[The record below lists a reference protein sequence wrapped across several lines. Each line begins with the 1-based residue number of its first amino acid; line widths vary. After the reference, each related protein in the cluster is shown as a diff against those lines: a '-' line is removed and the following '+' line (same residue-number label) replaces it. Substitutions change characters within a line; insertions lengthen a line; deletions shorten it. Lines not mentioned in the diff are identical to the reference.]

1 MISICIIQSNFLS
14 SLSLLSLSL
23 SLSLC
28 VCVCVC
34 VCVSLSL
41 SDTLPSF
48 QSRTFQEVSAA
59 PVSKTSVFALQG
71 LFQLYLEK
79 D

>member
-14 SLSLLSLSL
+14 SSLSL
-23 SLSLC
+23 SLFLSLSF
-28 VCVCVC
+28 
-34 VCVSLSL
+34 SLSL
-41 SDTLPSF
+41 SHTHPPSF

-79 D
+79 N

>member
-14 SLSLLSLSL
+14 SSLSPLSLSL
-23 SLSLC
+23 
-28 VCVCVC
+28 CVC